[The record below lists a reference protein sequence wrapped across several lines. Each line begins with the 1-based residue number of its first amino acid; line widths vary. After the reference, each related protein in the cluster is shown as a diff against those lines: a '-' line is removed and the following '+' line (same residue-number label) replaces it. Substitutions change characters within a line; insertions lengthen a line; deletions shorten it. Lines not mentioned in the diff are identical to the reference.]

1 MTITITT
8 KMMAIVM
15 IMKAITI
22 IKVVLIIK
30 LMTPGCDQSQKK
42 LFSYF
47 KQHGKE
53 IKRFFT
59 NTKTEP

>member
-1 MTITITT
+1 MMT
-8 KMMAIVM
+8 IVM

-30 LMTPGCDQSQKK
+30 LMTTGCHQSQKK

-47 KQHGKE
+47 KAAW
-53 IKRFFT
+53 
-59 NTKTEP
+59 